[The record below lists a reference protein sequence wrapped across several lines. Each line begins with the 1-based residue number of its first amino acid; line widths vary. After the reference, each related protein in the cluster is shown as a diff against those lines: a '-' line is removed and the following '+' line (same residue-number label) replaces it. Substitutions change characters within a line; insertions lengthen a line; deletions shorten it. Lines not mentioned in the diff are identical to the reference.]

1 MDDES
6 TERYNSAM
14 KDEVYY
20 AVKFQ
25 LWIAKAMRDKL
36 HTVAKTQNMKAAE
49 LVRRLILN
57 YFDQL
62 DGVRNDDIAE
72 GSRRPDK
79 SP

>member
-1 MDDES
+1 MDDQ
-6 TERYNSAM
+6 TTARYNGAM

-62 DGVRNDDIAE
+62 DGVSTNVNEKGHRGQD
-72 GSRRPDK
+72 
-79 SP
+79 